1 MKEKLLMIGAGEAQ
15 AEGIRRA
22 KLSGFHVIA
31 IDGNPDA
38 PGLALADEGYPIDI
52 KDLTALMQ
60 LAIKSKIQFVTS
72 VSCEV
77 CLPIVGALND
87 GLGLPG
93 ISKGIAERMTN
104 KGEMR
109 KLYEKNG
116 IYCPRF
122 YILTDISELATAF
135 EHTGFPCVLKPVDS
149 AGSQGV
155 CYLNSADNS
164 LSAFRDAQ
172 AFSKAGQIIIE
183 EFIPGA
189 EISFEGFVIDSELH
203 CLTLSDKIRTPP
215 PHLLDI
221 EVIFPSSITDP
232 LYTEVTTLASKAVK
246 ALGINNVPIHM
257 ELILSER
264 GPVIVEVAARGPG
277 FRVYTDLIPFVT
289 GVYPLQIQL
298 DLLRGKSTIPKPA
311 IPGRAAVIKFLSGH
325 KGIMKEV
332 AGVPADSPAKHE
344 VRIYKK
350 PGDQVNNLTS
360 GRDRIGHIIVL
371 DENREEAIA
380 IAERIAGQIELKI
393 E

>member
-1 MKEKLLMIGAGEAQ
+1 MIGAGDAQ

-31 IDGNPDA
+31 VDANADA
-38 PGLALADEGYPIDI
+38 PGLALADEGFPIDI
-52 KDLTALMQ
+52 KDLPALTQ
-60 LAIKSKIQFVTS
+60 LAQKNKIQFITS

-87 GLGLPG
+87 SLGLPG
-93 ISKGIAERMTN
+93 IGKSIAKRMTN

-116 IYCPRF
+116 IYCPRY
-122 YILTDISELATAF
+122 YILTDVSELARAF
-135 EHTGFPCVLKPVDS
+135 ERTGFPCVLKPVDS

-155 CYLNSADNS
+155 CYLNSAEHGP
-164 LSAFRDAQ
+164 SAFRDAQ
-172 AFSKAGQIIIE
+172 AFSRTGHIIIE

-189 EISFEGFVIDSELH
+189 EISFEGFVIDNKLH
-203 CLTLSDKIRTPP
+203 CMTLSDKIRTPP

-221 EVIFPSSITDP
+221 EVIFPSSVSGS
-232 LYTEVTTLASKAVK
+232 LYNEVTLLAAKAVK
-246 ALGINNVPIHM
+246 ALGVNDVPIHM

-264 GPVIVEVAARGPG
+264 GPVIVEMAARGPG

-289 GVYPLQIQL
+289 GVSPLQIQL
-298 DLLRGKSTIPKPA
+298 DLLKGKKTIPKPA
-311 IPGRAAVIKFLSGH
+311 TPGRAAVIKFLSGQ
-325 KGIMKEV
+325 KGILKEI
-332 AGVPADSPAKHE
+332 AGVPIDLPGRHE

-350 PGDQVNNLTS
+350 PGDQVNDLTS

-371 DENREEAIA
+371 EENREKAVAMAETIA
-380 IAERIAGQIELKI
+380 RQIHLKI